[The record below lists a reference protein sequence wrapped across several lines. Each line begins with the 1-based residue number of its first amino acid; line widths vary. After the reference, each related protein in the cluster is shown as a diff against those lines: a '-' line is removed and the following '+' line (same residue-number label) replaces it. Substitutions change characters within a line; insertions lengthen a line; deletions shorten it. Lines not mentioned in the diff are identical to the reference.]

1 MFFLNTEFSPT
12 MFHLQN
18 IYRTLKVHHNVV
30 NVSET
35 SKTMSLNT
43 FSLGQL
49 MDNRKGKIEGQGTEA
64 RNLTTDIK
72 FDASESC
79 IRECRKKQRYFST
92 K

>member
-1 MFFLNTEFSPT
+1 
-12 MFHLQN
+12 
-18 IYRTLKVHHNVV
+18 
-30 NVSET
+30 
-35 SKTMSLNT
+35 
-43 FSLGQL
+43 